1 MKWFK
6 GTILEQMMCL
16 FHNLLS
22 LITTRHVPVLIVCAA
37 AATDTFAGAV
47 VAMVIR
53 VVRTFWESLGI
64 GWVRF
69 RAVAGP
75 GKAI

>member
-1 MKWFK
+1 MS
-6 GTILEQMMCL
+6 L

-22 LITTRHVPVLIVCAA
+22 LVTNRHVPVLIASA
-37 AATDTFAGAV
+37 AATGTFAGAV

-53 VVRTFWESLGI
+53 VVRTFWDSLGI

-75 GKAI
+75 GKTI

>member
-1 MKWFK
+1 MSV
-6 GTILEQMMCL
+6 

-22 LITTRHVPVLIVCAA
+22 LVTNRHVPVLIAWAA
-37 AATDTFAGAV
+37 AASGTFAGAV

-53 VVRTFWESLGI
+53 VVRTFWDSLGI

-69 RAVAGP
+69 RAVTGP
-75 GKAI
+75 GKTI